1 MTPMQ
6 ESERVGILGR
16 APLDLGNGV
25 AVTEEAVGLHVPDL
39 ITQF

>member
-1 MTPMQ
+1 ME
-6 ESERVGILGR
+6 ESERIGMFGSS
-16 APLDLGNGV
+16 PLDLQHGV